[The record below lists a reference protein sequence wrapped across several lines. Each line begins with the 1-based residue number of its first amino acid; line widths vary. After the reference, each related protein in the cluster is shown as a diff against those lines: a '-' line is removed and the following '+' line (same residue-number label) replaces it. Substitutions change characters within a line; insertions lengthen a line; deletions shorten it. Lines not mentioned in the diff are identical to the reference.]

1 MWFKRKFEHPKE
13 EENLKAN
20 QKQKKGRRL
29 MEALHID
36 AVNNDY
42 VGVPA
47 HIAKFLY
54 FFFLAFVKHDAL

>member
-1 MWFKRKFEHPKE
+1 
-13 EENLKAN
+13 
-20 QKQKKGRRL
+20 

-47 HIAKFLY
+47 RIAKFLY
-54 FFFLAFVKHDAL
+54 FFFLAFVKHDAP